1 MSKKS
6 PPVRVLIVDDEPL
19 IRWSVGETLADS
31 GDEVIEAGDAKQA
44 LEALEAMT
52 AASAPADVVL
62 LDYRLPDSNDLTLL
76 ATIRRVTPASQLIL
90 MTAHGAPDITAGAL
104 ALGAYGVVNK
114 PFDLDH
120 LASLVRQAC
129 AARTLPA

>member
-1 MSKKS
+1 MPKKS

-62 LDYRLPDSNDLTLL
+62 LDYRLPDSNDLGLL
-76 ATIRRVTPASQLIL
+76 ATVRRVAPGSQVIV
-90 MTAHGAPDITAGAL
+90 MTAHGTWEITTGAL

-129 AARTLPA
+129 AAPTVLT